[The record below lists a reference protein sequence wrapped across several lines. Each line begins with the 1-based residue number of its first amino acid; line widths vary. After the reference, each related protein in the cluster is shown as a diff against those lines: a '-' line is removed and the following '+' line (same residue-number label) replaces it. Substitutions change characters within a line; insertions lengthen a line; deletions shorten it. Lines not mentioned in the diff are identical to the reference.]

1 MKLELEF
8 NQDYW
13 ERLQIVVDQAVEKK
27 IQDLQNKKESGG
39 TITTQEAAKI
49 LNVADIT
56 IHNYIKKGILPAKK
70 LGRKYVIKEAD
81 LQNALSEVKSLK
93 YQRA

>member
-1 MKLELEF
+1 MKSI
-8 NQDYW
+8 
-13 ERLQIVVDQAVEKK
+13 LQIEDLSKEELFGFIRSTVKEEYESIKK
-27 IQDLQNKKESGG
+27 QDETGG

-70 LGRKYVIKEAD
+70 VGRKYIINEKDVRK
-81 LQNALSEVKSLK
+81 ALSDAKSLK

>member
-1 MKLELEF
+1 MKLDLEF
-8 NQDYW
+8 SQDYW
-13 ERLQIVVDQAVEKK
+13 EKMQSIVNTAVEQKLR
-27 IQDLQNKKESGG
+27 IQRQSQTRG

-70 LGRKYVIKEAD
+70 VGRKYIIKESD
-81 LQNALSEVKSLK
+81 VQKALSEVKSLK

>member
-1 MKLELEF
+1 MKLDLEF
-8 NQDYW
+8 SQDYW
-13 ERLQIVVDQAVEKK
+13 EKMQSIVNTAVEQKLRS
-27 IQDLQNKKESGG
+27 IQRQSQTRG

-70 LGRKYVIKEAD
+70 VGRKYIIKESD
-81 LQNALSEVKSLK
+81 VQKALSEVKSLK

>member
-1 MKLELEF
+1 MKLDLEF
-8 NQDYW
+8 
-13 ERLQIVVDQAVEKK
+13 DQAYWDKMQFVVNRAVERK
-27 IQDLQNKKESGG
+27 IKDLQRHTQTRG
-39 TITTQEAAKI
+39 TLTTQEAAKI

-70 LGRKYVIKEAD
+70 VGRKYIIKESD
-81 LQNALSEVKSLK
+81 VQKALSEVKSLK